1 MAFDPAALL
10 AHEFPEIPQ
19 SYTAR
24 DAILYALGVGLGED
38 PLAPLDL
45 NYLLETDLAV
55 LPTMAVTLGTPGM
68 WVREP
73 KLGITVAK
81 LVHAAQAATF
91 HNALPPT
98 ANAVATARIAS
109 LADRGADKGAVVVLE
124 RTIRNA
130 DTGLPYCTL
139 AQTLLLR
146 ADGGFGGA
154 PPERVQAPTPPERAP
169 DEVINF
175 ATSPRAALIY
185 RLSGDWNP
193 LHADP
198 ASAAKAGF
206 ARPILH
212 GLCSYGVAGW
222 VLLRAFGGARL
233 TSLALRF
240 AGVVYPGDVLEFSI
254 WKDGATAFFEAKVAG
269 RTVLD
274 QGFAQFAQGE

>member
-1 MAFDPAALL
+1 MGFHPAALL
-10 AHEFPEIPQ
+10 AHAFPDIPQ

-24 DAILYALGVGLGED
+24 DVILYALGVGLGED
-38 PLAPLDL
+38 PLASLDL
-45 NYLLETDLAV
+45 NYLLEIDLAV

-73 KLGITVAK
+73 KLGINVGK

-91 HNALPPT
+91 HNPLPAA
-98 ANAVATARIAS
+98 ANVVASARVAS

-130 DTGLPYCTL
+130 DTGIPYCTL

-146 ADGGFGGA
+146 ADGGFGGT
-154 PPERVQAPTPPERAP
+154 PPARVQAPTPPDRAP
-169 DEVINF
+169 DNIVNF
-175 ATSPRAALIY
+175 VTSPRAALIY

-222 VLLRAFGGARL
+222 VLLREFGGARL

-254 WKDGATAFFEAKVAG
+254 WKDGTTAIFEAKVAG

-274 QGFAQFAQGE
+274 QGLAQFA